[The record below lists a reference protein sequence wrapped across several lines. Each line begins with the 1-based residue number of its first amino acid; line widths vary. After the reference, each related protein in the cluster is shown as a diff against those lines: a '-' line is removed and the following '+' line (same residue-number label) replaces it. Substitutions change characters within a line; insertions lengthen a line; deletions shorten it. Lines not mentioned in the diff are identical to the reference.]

1 MSTPL
6 PGIIGEV
13 GDRRE
18 AESSEYE
25 KGLFIG
31 LSRDD
36 IRIMIAP
43 RTFARRSPMTKTLTA
58 TLLIALAAA
67 PTVAAAQTPDAP
79 AAAIVTGA
87 VENMHRHSTDDSDVV
102 SQAILGTN
110 VKLLRKERNADGE
123 DWYEVETPDTYKGWI
138 LGSALELLKPGAKPY
153 ASSGK
158 VFVVTA
164 LLANTYREPSVTK
177 HKPVKTVPISA
188 VLEIV
193 GEQDER
199 WLETRLPC
207 GAKVWIQRGDGE
219 VREAPW
225 TWPRR
230 KAEEMVALSKRFIGL
245 PYTWGGTSPLGL
257 DCSGFVQ
264 LVFRMSGDPLL
275 RDAYMMYAQADLVV
289 VPSGEEKAGDLVF
302 FGGPKD
308 DPKPTHVGMMIDG
321 EYFINAT
328 THETPTVR
336 IDRLKDEYWQKI
348 YRGVRR
354 PK

>member
-1 MSTPL
+1 
-6 PGIIGEV
+6 
-13 GDRRE
+13 
-18 AESSEYE
+18 
-25 KGLFIG
+25 
-31 LSRDD
+31 
-36 IRIMIAP
+36 
-43 RTFARRSPMTKTLTA
+43 MTKTLTA
-58 TLLIALAAA
+58 ILLIALAAA
-67 PTVAAAQTPDAP
+67 PAVAAPQAPDAP
-79 AAAIVTGA
+79 AAAVVTSA
-87 VENMHRHSTDDSDVV
+87 VENMHRRSTGDSDVV

-110 VKLLRKERNADGE
+110 VKLLKKERNADGE
-123 DWYEVETPDTYKGWI
+123 DWYEIETPDTYTGWI
-138 LGSALELLKPGAKPY
+138 IGSALELLKLGAKPY

-177 HKPVKTVPISA
+177 HKPVKTAPISA

-207 GAKVWIQRGDGE
+207 GTKVWIQRGDGE

-230 KAEEMVALSKRFIGL
+230 TVEEMVALSKRFAGL
-245 PYTWGGTSPLGL
+245 PYTWGGTSPLGF

-264 LVFRMSGDPLL
+264 LVFRMSGVPLL

-289 VPSGEEKAGDLVF
+289 VPPGEEKAGDLVF

-308 DPKPTHVGMMIDG
+308 EPKPTHVGMMIDG
-321 EYFINAT
+321 ELFINAT
-328 THETPTVR
+328 TSDAPIVQ
-336 IDRLKDEYWQKI
+336 IDRLKDDYWQKI
-348 YRGVRR
+348 YRGARR
-354 PK
+354 AK